1 MDMQRDVDVAIVG
14 AGPAGLCL
22 ARSLAGAGL
31 SIALLERQALPALR
45 EAAFDGREIALTHT
59 SRRILEELDIWPRI
73 DAADISL
80 LRDARVL
87 NGSSSF
93 ALDIT
98 AQDGRSEQL
107 GWLVPNFLI
116 RRAAFEAVAAC
127 DDVALHAEV
136 EVRGLRHLD
145 DAVELQ
151 LSDGK
156 TLRAVL
162 LVAADSRFSGTR
174 KMLGIGAQMRD
185 FGREMMVCRV
195 EHELPHQHVAMEWFR
210 YGQTLALLPLN
221 GDRASV
227 VLTLPGHEMQALQ
240 ALDDAALGQEFE
252 RRFDGRMGK
261 MQVIGSRHVY
271 PLVGVYAEKFVGR
284 RCALVGDAA
293 VGMHPVTA
301 HGFNLGLLGQQRLA
315 REVLAAHR
323 AGRGPAC
330 PAALRRYERG
340 HRMTARPLYLATTL
354 VAGMYGD
361 ERPPARLARDAALRL
376 AQHVTPFRRLIAA
389 HLTRG

>member
-1 MDMQRDVDVAIVG
+1 
-14 AGPAGLCL
+14 
-22 ARSLAGAGL
+22 
-31 SIALLERQALPALR
+31 
-45 EAAFDGREIALTHT
+45 
-59 SRRILEELDIWPRI
+59 
-73 DAADISL
+73 
-80 LRDARVL
+80 
-87 NGSSSF
+87 
-93 ALDIT
+93 
-98 AQDGRSEQL
+98 
-107 GWLVPNFLI
+107 
-116 RRAAFEAVAAC
+116 
-127 DDVALHAEV
+127 
-136 EVRGLRHLD
+136 
-145 DAVELQ
+145 
-151 LSDGK
+151 
-156 TLRAVL
+156 
-162 LVAADSRFSGTR
+162 
-174 KMLGIGAQMRD
+174 GIGAQMRD
-185 FGREMMVCRV
+185 FGCEMMVCRV

-221 GDRASV
+221 GDRASI

-271 PLVGVYAEKFVGR
+271 PLVGVYAERFAGR

>member
-1 MDMQRDVDVAIVG
+1 MDMQRDADVAIVG

-31 SIALLERQALPALR
+31 SIVLLERQPLPALR

-59 SRRILEELDIWPRI
+59 SRRILEDLDIWPRI
-73 DAADISL
+73 DAGEISP

-87 NGSSSF
+87 NGASSF

-98 AQDGRSEQL
+98 AEDGRSEQL
-107 GWLVPNFLI
+107 GWLVSNYLI
-116 RRAAFEAVAAC
+116 RRAAFDAVAAC
-127 DDVALHAEV
+127 GDVTLHADV
-136 EVRGLRHLD
+136 EVRGLRHED
-145 DAVELQ
+145 DAVQLQ
-151 LSDGK
+151 LSNGK
-156 TLRAVL
+156 TLRAALV
-162 LVAADSRFSGTR
+162 VAADSRFSGTR
-174 KMLGIGAQMRD
+174 RMLGIGAQMRD

-195 EHELPHQHVAMEWFR
+195 EHERPHGHVAMEWFR

-227 VLTLPGHEMQALQ
+227 VLTLPGHEMQALK
-240 ALDDAALGQEFE
+240 AMDDTALGQEFE
-252 RRFDGRMGK
+252 RRFDQRMGTMK
-261 MQVIGSRHVY
+261 VIGSRHVY
-271 PLVGVYAEKFVGR
+271 PLVGVYAERFSGP

-301 HGFNLGLLGQQRLA
+301 HGFNLGLLSQQRLA

-330 PAALRRYERG
+330 AAALRRYDRG
-340 HRMTARPLYLATTL
+340 HHLAARPLYAATTL

-361 ERPPARLARDAALRL
+361 DRPPARLARNAALRL
-376 AQHVTPFRRLIAA
+376 AQHVRPFRRLIAA